1 MHVYD
6 PHTFRSRPCRRQ
18 PVRLHTVYRA
28 ALDAVA
34 ALWVSFMAWCWLVIV
49 IGLLG

>member
-6 PHTFRSRPCRRQ
+6 PHRFRSRQCRPLWHRY
-18 PVRLHTVYRA
+18 VR
-28 ALDAVA
+28 DAVGVVWVA
-34 ALWVSFMAWCWLVIV
+34 AMAWCWLVIV